1 MEKLKN
7 ISVCRPKIF
16 GNSQFF
22 SLHIISI
29 CIFAENFTTMTK
41 KEYFK
46 QRLRRNFLDF
56 SLIQSD
62 TLSASAIADNIVK
75 SVNLENLYLKLKTDI
90 DVICENFFSIELLK
104 SEGRITNDM
113 PESFNL
119 DVKENAMAKFQR
131 ILDNIDIKSVIG
143 EQVENAFKAIEVEC
157 WHNGVSEISEA
168 IRLMGQKLKDI
179 ACDYRRMNE
188 LIEFDDKELEAR
200 YAAARRVTMME
211 RMMDNNC
218 DDILMFRTAMI
229 LNTKAHCTEMCNNK
243 IASIYNEFSDDS
255 SFTELASYLTRIA
268 NRARIFADTMQ
279 TLTPNEEW
287 DKEYNQMVPVEFY
300 RRNASLINMEYAFH
314 MVLLSVFARNEGW
327 MLDNGYLVKNELCI
341 FTKMDEEMPQKVVGK
356 VEETVMI

>member
-1 MEKLKN
+1 
-7 ISVCRPKIF
+7 
-16 GNSQFF
+16 
-22 SLHIISI
+22 
-29 CIFAENFTTMTK
+29 MTK

-62 TLSASAIADNIVK
+62 TLSAEVIADNIVNH
-75 SVNLENLYLKLKTDI
+75 VNLENLYLKLKTDI

-119 DVKENAMAKFQR
+119 DVKVKALAEFQK
-131 ILDNIDIKSVIG
+131 ILDDIDIKSVIK

-168 IRLMGQKLKDI
+168 IRTMEQKLKDI
-179 ACDYRRMNE
+179 ADDYKQMNE
-188 LIEFDDKELEAR
+188 LIEFDEKELEAR
-200 YAAARRVTMME
+200 YNAARRVTMME

-218 DDILMFRTAMI
+218 DDILMFRTAMM
-229 LNTKAHCTEMCNNK
+229 LNTKAHCMEMCNNK
-243 IASIYNEFSDDS
+243 MSFIYNEFSNDS
-255 SFTELASYLTRIA
+255 SFTDLASYLTQIA

-300 RRNASLINMEYAFH
+300 HRNASLINMEHAFH
-314 MVLLSVFARNEGW
+314 MVLLSVFARNEAW
-327 MLDNGYLVKNELCI
+327 MLDNGYLAKNELCI
-341 FTKMDEEMPQKVVGK
+341 FTKMDEEMPQKVVSK
-356 VEETVMI
+356 VEETIMI

>member
-1 MEKLKN
+1 
-7 ISVCRPKIF
+7 
-16 GNSQFF
+16 
-22 SLHIISI
+22 
-29 CIFAENFTTMTK
+29 MTK

-62 TLSASAIADNIVK
+62 TLSAEVIADNIVNH
-75 SVNLENLYLKLKTDI
+75 VNLENLYLKLKTDI

-119 DVKENAMAKFQR
+119 DVKVKALAEFQK
-131 ILDNIDIKSVIG
+131 ILDDIDIKSVIK

-168 IRLMGQKLKDI
+168 IRTMEQKLKDI
-179 ACDYRRMNE
+179 ANDYKQMNE
-188 LIEFDDKELEAR
+188 LIEFDEKELEAR
-200 YAAARRVTMME
+200 YNAARRVTMME

-218 DDILMFRTAMI
+218 DDILMFRTAMM
-229 LNTKAHCTEMCNNK
+229 LNTKAHCMEMCNNK
-243 IASIYNEFSDDS
+243 MSFIYNEFSNDS
-255 SFTELASYLTRIA
+255 SFTDLASYLTQIA

-300 RRNASLINMEYAFH
+300 HRNASLINMEHAFH
-314 MVLLSVFARNEGW
+314 MVLLSVFARNEAW
-327 MLDNGYLVKNELCI
+327 MLDNGYLAKNELCI
-341 FTKMDEEMPQKVVGK
+341 FTKMDEEMPQKVVSK
-356 VEETVMI
+356 VEETIMI

>member
-1 MEKLKN
+1 
-7 ISVCRPKIF
+7 
-16 GNSQFF
+16 
-22 SLHIISI
+22 
-29 CIFAENFTTMTK
+29 MTK

-62 TLSASAIADNIVK
+62 TLSAEVIADNIVNH
-75 SVNLENLYLKLKTDI
+75 VNLENLYLKLKTDI

-119 DVKENAMAKFQR
+119 DVKVKALAEFQR
-131 ILDNIDIKSVIG
+131 ILDDIDIKSVIK

-168 IRLMGQKLKDI
+168 ISMMEQKLKDI
-179 ACDYRRMNE
+179 ANDYKQMNG
-188 LIEFDDKELEAR
+188 LIEFDEKELEAR
-200 YAAARRVTMME
+200 YNAARRVTMME

-218 DDILMFRTAMI
+218 DDILMFRTAMM
-229 LNTKAHCTEMCNNK
+229 LNTKAHCMEMCNNK
-243 IASIYNEFSDDS
+243 MSFIYNEFSNDS
-255 SFTELASYLTRIA
+255 SFTDLASYLTQIA

-300 RRNASLINMEYAFH
+300 HRNASLINMEHAFH
-314 MVLLSVFARNEGW
+314 MVLLSVFARNEAW
-327 MLDNGYLVKNELCI
+327 MLDNGYLAKNELCI
-341 FTKMDEEMPQKVVGK
+341 FTKMDEEMPQKVVSK
-356 VEETVMI
+356 VEETIMI

>member
-1 MEKLKN
+1 
-7 ISVCRPKIF
+7 
-16 GNSQFF
+16 
-22 SLHIISI
+22 
-29 CIFAENFTTMTK
+29 MTK

-62 TLSASAIADNIVK
+62 TLSAEVIADNIVNH
-75 SVNLENLYLKLKTDI
+75 VNLENLYLKLKTDI

-119 DVKENAMAKFQR
+119 DVKVKALAEFQK
-131 ILDNIDIKSVIG
+131 ILDDIDIKSVIK

-168 IRLMGQKLKDI
+168 IRTMEQKLKDI
-179 ACDYRRMNE
+179 ANDYKQMNE
-188 LIEFDDKELEAR
+188 LIEFDEKELEAR
-200 YAAARRVTMME
+200 YNAARRVTMME

-218 DDILMFRTAMI
+218 DDILMFRTAMM
-229 LNTKAHCTEMCNNK
+229 LNTKAHCMEMCNNK
-243 IASIYNEFSDDS
+243 MSFIYNEFSNDS
-255 SFTELASYLTRIA
+255 SFIDLASYLTQIA

-300 RRNASLINMEYAFH
+300 HRNASLINMEHAFH
-314 MVLLSVFARNEGW
+314 MVLLSVFARNEAW
-327 MLDNGYLVKNELCI
+327 MLDNGYLAKNELCI
-341 FTKMDEEMPQKVVGK
+341 FTKMDEEMPQKVVSK
-356 VEETVMI
+356 VEETIMI

>member
-1 MEKLKN
+1 
-7 ISVCRPKIF
+7 
-16 GNSQFF
+16 
-22 SLHIISI
+22 
-29 CIFAENFTTMTK
+29 MTK

-62 TLSASAIADNIVK
+62 TLSAEVIADNIVK

-113 PESFNL
+113 PDSFNL
-119 DVKENAMAKFQR
+119 DVKVKALAEFQK
-131 ILDNIDIKSVIG
+131 ILDDIDIKSVIK

-168 IRLMGQKLKDI
+168 IRTMEQKLKDI
-179 ACDYRRMNE
+179 ANDYKQMNE
-188 LIEFDDKELEAR
+188 LIEFDEKELEAR
-200 YAAARRVTMME
+200 YNAARRVTMME

-218 DDILMFRTAMI
+218 DDILMFRTAMM
-229 LNTKAHCTEMCNNK
+229 LNTKAHCMEMCNNK
-243 IASIYNEFSDDS
+243 MSFIYNEFSNDS
-255 SFTELASYLTRIA
+255 SFTDLASYLTQIA

-300 RRNASLINMEYAFH
+300 HRNASLINMEHAFH
-314 MVLLSVFARNEGW
+314 MVLLSVFARNEAW
-327 MLDNGYLVKNELCI
+327 MLDNGYLAKNELCI
-341 FTKMDEEMPQKVVGK
+341 FTKMDEEMPQKVVSK
-356 VEETVMI
+356 VEETIMI

>member
-1 MEKLKN
+1 
-7 ISVCRPKIF
+7 
-16 GNSQFF
+16 
-22 SLHIISI
+22 
-29 CIFAENFTTMTK
+29 MTK

-62 TLSASAIADNIVK
+62 TLSASVIADNIVM

-90 DVICENFFSIELLK
+90 DVICENLFSIELLK

-113 PESFNL
+113 PDSFNL
-119 DVKENAMAKFQR
+119 DVKVKALAEFQK
-131 ILDNIDIKSVIG
+131 ILDDIDIKSVIK

-168 IRLMGQKLKDI
+168 IRTMEQKLKDI
-179 ACDYRRMNE
+179 ANDYKQMNE
-188 LIEFDDKELEAR
+188 LIEFDDKELEAK
-200 YAAARRVTMME
+200 YDAARRVTMME

-218 DDILMFRTAMI
+218 DDILMFRTAMM
-229 LNTKAHCTEMCNNK
+229 LNTKAHCMEMCNNK
-243 IASIYNEFSDDS
+243 MSSIYNEFSDDS
-255 SFTELASYLTRIA
+255 SFTDLTSYLTQIT

-300 RRNASLINMEYAFH
+300 RRNASLINMEHAFH
-314 MVLLSVFARNEGW
+314 MVLLSVFARNERW
-327 MLDNGYLVKNELCI
+327 MLDNGYLAKSELCI
-341 FTKMDEEMPQKVVGK
+341 FTKMDEEMPQKVVSK
-356 VEETVMI
+356 VEETIMI

>member
-1 MEKLKN
+1 
-7 ISVCRPKIF
+7 
-16 GNSQFF
+16 
-22 SLHIISI
+22 
-29 CIFAENFTTMTK
+29 MTK

-62 TLSASAIADNIVK
+62 TLSAEVIADNIVNH
-75 SVNLENLYLKLKTDI
+75 VNLENLYLKLKTDI

-113 PESFNL
+113 PDSFNL
-119 DVKENAMAKFQR
+119 DVKVKALAEFQK
-131 ILDNIDIKSVIG
+131 ILDDIDIKSVIK

-168 IRLMGQKLKDI
+168 IRTMEQKLKDI
-179 ACDYRRMNE
+179 ANDYKQMNE
-188 LIEFDDKELEAR
+188 LIEFDEKELEAR
-200 YAAARRVTMME
+200 YNAARRVTMME

-218 DDILMFRTAMI
+218 DDILMFRTAMM
-229 LNTKAHCTEMCNNK
+229 LNTKAHCMEMCNNK
-243 IASIYNEFSDDS
+243 MSFIYNEFSNDS
-255 SFTELASYLTRIA
+255 SFTDLASYLTQIA

-300 RRNASLINMEYAFH
+300 HRNASLINMEHAFH
-314 MVLLSVFARNEGW
+314 MVLLSVFARNEAW
-327 MLDNGYLVKNELCI
+327 MLDNGYLAKNELCI
-341 FTKMDEEMPQKVVGK
+341 FTKMDEEMPQKIVSK
-356 VEETVMI
+356 VEETIMI

>member
-1 MEKLKN
+1 
-7 ISVCRPKIF
+7 
-16 GNSQFF
+16 
-22 SLHIISI
+22 
-29 CIFAENFTTMTK
+29 MTK

-62 TLSASAIADNIVK
+62 TLSAEVIADNIVNH
-75 SVNLENLYLKLKTDI
+75 VNLENLYLKLKTDI

-113 PESFNL
+113 PDSFNL
-119 DVKENAMAKFQR
+119 DVKVKALAEFQR
-131 ILDNIDIKSVIG
+131 ILDDIDIKSVIK

-168 IRLMGQKLKDI
+168 IRTMEQKLKDI
-179 ACDYRRMNE
+179 ANDYKQMNE
-188 LIEFDDKELEAR
+188 LIEFDEKELEAR
-200 YAAARRVTMME
+200 YNAARRVTMME

-218 DDILMFRTAMI
+218 DDILMFRTAMM
-229 LNTKAHCTEMCNNK
+229 LNTKAHCMEMCNNK
-243 IASIYNEFSDDS
+243 MSFIYNEFSNDS
-255 SFTELASYLTRIA
+255 SFTDLASYLTQIA

-300 RRNASLINMEYAFH
+300 HRNASLINMEHAFH
-314 MVLLSVFARNEGW
+314 MVLLSVFARNEAW
-327 MLDNGYLVKNELCI
+327 MLDNGYLAKNELCI
-341 FTKMDEEMPQKVVGK
+341 FTKMDEEMPQKVVSK
-356 VEETVMI
+356 VEETIMI

>member
-1 MEKLKN
+1 
-7 ISVCRPKIF
+7 
-16 GNSQFF
+16 
-22 SLHIISI
+22 
-29 CIFAENFTTMTK
+29 MTK

-62 TLSASAIADNIVK
+62 TLSAPVIADNIVG
-75 SVNLENLYLKLKTDI
+75 SVNLEDLYLKLKTDI
-90 DVICENFFSIELLK
+90 DIICENFFSIELLK

-119 DVKENAMAKFQR
+119 DVKKNALAEFQK
-131 ILDNIDIKSVIG
+131 ILDDIDIKSVIS
-143 EQVENAFKAIEVEC
+143 EQVGNAFKAIEVEC

-168 IRLMGQKLKDI
+168 IRLMEQKLRDI
-179 ACDYRRMNE
+179 ANDYEQMNE
-188 LIEFDDKELEAR
+188 LIEFNDKDLEAR
-200 YAAARRVTMME
+200 YDAARRVTMME

-218 DDILMFRTAMI
+218 DDILMFRTAMM
-229 LNTKAHCTEMCNNK
+229 LNTKAHCMEMCNDK
-243 IASIYNEFSDDS
+243 IAFIYNEFSKAEA
-255 SFTELASYLTRIA
+255 FTELASYLTRIA

-279 TLTPNEEW
+279 TMTPNEEW

-300 RRNASLINMEYAFH
+300 RRNASLINMEHAFH

-327 MLDNGYLVKNELCI
+327 MLDNGYLEKNELCI

>member
-1 MEKLKN
+1 
-7 ISVCRPKIF
+7 
-16 GNSQFF
+16 
-22 SLHIISI
+22 
-29 CIFAENFTTMTK
+29 MTK

-62 TLSASAIADNIVK
+62 TLSAEVIADNIVNH
-75 SVNLENLYLKLKTDI
+75 VNLENLYLKLKTDI

-113 PESFNL
+113 PDSFNL
-119 DVKENAMAKFQR
+119 DVKVKALAEFQK
-131 ILDNIDIKSVIG
+131 ILDDIDIKSVIK

-168 IRLMGQKLKDI
+168 IRTMEQKLKDI
-179 ACDYRRMNE
+179 ANDYKQMNE
-188 LIEFDDKELEAR
+188 LIEFDEKELEAR
-200 YAAARRVTMME
+200 YNAARRVTMME

-218 DDILMFRTAMI
+218 DDILMFRTAMM
-229 LNTKAHCTEMCNNK
+229 LNTKAHCMEMCNNK
-243 IASIYNEFSDDS
+243 MSFIYNEFSNDS
-255 SFTELASYLTRIA
+255 SFTDLASYLTQIA

-300 RRNASLINMEYAFH
+300 HRNASLINMEHAFH
-314 MVLLSVFARNEGW
+314 MVLLSVFARNEAW
-327 MLDNGYLVKNELCI
+327 MLDNGYLAKNELCI
-341 FTKMDEEMPQKVVGK
+341 FTKMDEEMPQKVVSK
-356 VEETVMI
+356 VEETIMI